1 MILAEMAVVTVC
13 PLDQLV
19 MGRIPKNPIDWV
31 GELLKKI
38 GRENSTLKVYISL

>member
-31 GELLKKI
+31 GITQKKLVNEEKS
-38 GRENSTLKVYISL
+38 RL